1 MIPITRRLAAL
12 LLLAAGWISAQ
23 RVVMVSFDG
32 LGYQTFT
39 KDPVAAEL
47 TVLRDTSRRGVTA
60 EGMQAA
66 FPSTTANSHAALW
79 TGCYGDANHITAN
92 APPVLP
98 RAGHTSLERGN
109 GFRATQLASET
120 IWVTAAKAG
129 LPAVAHQPTQG
140 FPFTPM
146 NSAPG
151 AVVVN
156 GYQTEML
163 APHALWTQAGGAKQA
178 DGSWVFRHGP
188 AAFRVERLKSGLRI
202 TEQSSRASVT
212 VRAEPLEAEPP
223 RRRALARRF
232 SAGLHVAGPKPAV
245 LYFRLF
251 SLTAGDFRL
260 YVTPWHELGMSVP
273 APEIFQAAGGFIG
286 NGPHA
291 LLAGGKISEEEY
303 LEAMELVIRQLTRHA
318 AWLDRRFHPRF
329 LQSYLPFPDEI
340 DHEWLPAARAGS
352 AAHQRWR
359 RWGYI
364 AVDRGAAEFAKLAGK
379 SDYLLWVS
387 DHGMAPVDKSVAVGK
402 VLKDAGLDGSASY
415 LYNSILVNTA
425 DWKGGSVPLENRA
438 AVVEQA
444 RRALSAVPAITEFF
458 TPEQHGAQYGIGG
471 PAGGDLYFDLA
482 PGYAASP
489 RTTGALIETFKPRG
503 VHGFLPAR
511 EDMQAIC
518 ILAGPGV
525 APASR
530 WPRIRSVDVAPLIAD
545 LLGIAPAAGTQGVSP
560 RRARAGR

>member
-1 MIPITRRLAAL
+1 MKVWGRGLAL
-12 LLLAAGWISAQ
+12 LLIAAGVLCGQ

-32 LGYQTFT
+32 LGQQILTQ
-39 KDPVAAEL
+39 DPVAAEL
-47 TVLRDTSRRGVTA
+47 KVLKDSMRRGA
-60 EGMQAA
+60 SAAGMQPA

-92 APPVLP
+92 SPPALP
-98 RAGHTSLERGN
+98 RAGHTSLERAN
-109 GFRATQLASET
+109 GFRATQLAAEA

-129 LPAVAHQPTQG
+129 VRAVAHQPTQG

-163 APHALWTQAGGAKQA
+163 APHALWTEAGGEKQA
-178 DGSWVFRHGP
+178 DGTLLFRHGP
-188 AAFRVERLKSGLRI
+188 AAFRVRRQGDGLTI
-202 TEQSSRASVT
+202 TDVASRAAVT
-212 VRAEPLEAEPP
+212 VRAAPLEAEPP
-223 RRRALARRF
+223 QKRPLARRF
-232 SAGLHVAGPKPAV
+232 SAGLFLSHPKPAV

-251 SLTAGDFRL
+251 SLTAEGFRL

-273 APEIFQAAGGFIG
+273 AEEIFQDAGGFIG

-291 LLAGGKISEEEY
+291 LLTAGRISAVEY
-303 LEAMELVIRQLTRHA
+303 LEAMELVVRQLTRHA
-318 AWLDRRFHPRF
+318 AWLNQRFRPRF

-352 AAHQRWR
+352 AEHQRWR

-364 AVDRGAAEFAKLAGK
+364 TVNRGAAGFARLAGK
-379 SDYLLWVS
+379 GDFLLWVS
-387 DHGMAPVDKSVAVGK
+387 DHGMAPVDKYVAVGK

-425 DWKGGSVPLENRA
+425 DWKRGTVSLGERS
-438 AVVEQA
+438 AVVERVRQA
-444 RRALSAVPAITEFF
+444 LDDVPAFTAFF
-458 TPEQHGAQYGIGG
+458 TPEEHGARFGIGG

-482 PGYAASP
+482 PGYAASA
-489 RTTGALIETFKPRG
+489 RATGPLIESVKPRG
-503 VHGFLPAR
+503 VHGFLPTR

-518 ILAGPGV
+518 ILSGPGV
-525 APASR
+525 APGTN
-530 WPRIRSVDVAPLIAD
+530 WPRIRSVDIAPLVAD
-545 LLGIAPAAGTQGVSP
+545 LLGIAPPKGAQGRSP
-560 RRARAGR
+560 R